1 MKLDL
6 ITKIYNNGKENEVK
20 ALNEVSIKFD
30 KGKFYAIM
38 GRSGSGKTTLINIL
52 GLMDKPSSGTYSINN
67 QEVQVL
73 TEREKAKIRNRK
85 IGFVFQSYYLEEKL
99 TALENVIL
107 PSIINEDIR
116 KENRSKKAMNILD
129 KLGLKGRM
137 NHYPH
142 ELSGGECQRVAI
154 ARALM
159 NDPEII
165 IADEPTGN
173 LDSENEIE
181 IFEMLKEISQD
192 GKCVIVVSHNDLI
205 KSYADKV
212 LYLNDGV
219 LSDDN
224 K

>member
-30 KGKFYAIM
+30 KGEFYAIM

-67 QEVQVL
+67 QEVQAL

>member
-67 QEVQVL
+67 QEVQAL

-173 LDSENEIE
+173 LDSKNEIE